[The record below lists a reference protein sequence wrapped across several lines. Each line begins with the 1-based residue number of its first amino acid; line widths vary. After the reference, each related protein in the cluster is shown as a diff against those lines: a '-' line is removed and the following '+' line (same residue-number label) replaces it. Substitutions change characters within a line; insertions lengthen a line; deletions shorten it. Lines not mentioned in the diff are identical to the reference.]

1 MHQPALAYRFK
12 DFSIIFLSNAI
23 ADSTFYQPGP
33 PSSHGAVYTYGH
45 ILKIFL
51 AKNTEPYLRTINK
64 VIIESDTADK
74 ESPAIEDLEARRA
87 ILSEVTFTD
96 WIDVKSTPRLPKD
109 STIWMHNTPI
119 KNPAGAKSN
128 TFLLF
133 DMAAFPYNTRDMIIR
148 NKKTGKEVF
157 KCRIRIYG
165 EPIPPLLALVTQN
178 NTEKNLVDSFLG
190 YISPKSRLPEY
201 GEILRGSSPK
211 QAAETPDSL
220 KKLRIEKLYETS
232 DLVFYFIKQNENYP
246 DSSLE
251 YRLLNESKKESNW
264 TKTGHR
270 FSVTNLVRGNNYRL
284 QVRYQAH
291 AAWMQ
296 EYTFDVMPKWYQT
309 TQTKIIFASVLVAAA
324 LLTGLLTYKRRLNK
338 SRRRREQLS
347 LEIKS
352 IRAQLNPHF
361 IFNALGSIQGLINK
375 NDIPAANHYLT
386 EFSTLLRESLHNHE
400 KEMVPLVTEISL
412 LQTYLKLE
420 QLRFNF
426 NYEINTDPAININA
440 TEIPNLILQP
450 LVENAVKHGVS
461 TLAEKG
467 LIKIDFIKQEHN
479 LLVSITDNG
488 KKFDETKPAN
498 GYGLKLTR
506 NRIDLLN
513 ETLKEQPVKLTIERR
528 QETII
533 NLLFTNWV

>member
-1 MHQPALAYRFK
+1 M
-12 DFSIIFLSNAI
+12 
-23 ADSTFYQPGP
+23 
-33 PSSHGAVYTYGH
+33 
-45 ILKIFL
+45 
-51 AKNTEPYLRTINK
+51 
-64 VIIESDTADK
+64 
-74 ESPAIEDLEARRA
+74 
-87 ILSEVTFTD
+87 
-96 WIDVKSTPRLPKD
+96 
-109 STIWMHNTPI
+109 
-119 KNPAGAKSN
+119 
-128 TFLLF
+128 
-133 DMAAFPYNTRDMIIR
+133 
-148 NKKTGKEVF
+148 
-157 KCRIRIYG
+157 
-165 EPIPPLLALVTQN
+165 
-178 NTEKNLVDSFLG
+178 
-190 YISPKSRLPEY
+190 
-201 GEILRGSSPK
+201 
-211 QAAETPDSL
+211 
-220 KKLRIEKLYETS
+220 
-232 DLVFYFIKQNENYP
+232 
-246 DSSLE
+246 E
-251 YRLLNESKKESNW
+251 YRLLHESKKESNW
-264 TKTGHR
+264 TKTGHWLT
-270 FSVTNLVRGNNYRL
+270 VTNLIRGNHYRL

-296 EYTFDVMPKWYQT
+296 EYTFYIEPKWYQT

-361 IFNALGSIQGLINK
+361 IFNALASIQGLINK

-467 LIKIDFIKQEHN
+467 LIKIDFIKQEHD

-488 KKFDETKPAN
+488 KKFDETKLAD
-498 GYGLKLTR
+498 GFGLKLTR
-506 NRIDLLN
+506 NRIALLN
-513 ETLKEQPVKLTIERR
+513 ETLRDQPVKLTIERR